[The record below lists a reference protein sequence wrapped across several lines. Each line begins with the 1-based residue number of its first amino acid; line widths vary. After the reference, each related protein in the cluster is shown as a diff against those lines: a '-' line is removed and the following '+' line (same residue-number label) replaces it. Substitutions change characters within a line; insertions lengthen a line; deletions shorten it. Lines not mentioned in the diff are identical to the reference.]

1 MHTPVIKL
9 EQLVQNIQ
17 KCTICVDTL
26 PFGAKILIIGQA
38 SGIKAHQSGVP
49 FDDPS
54 GNRLRN
60 WMGIYP
66 LPFKV
71 RNFSGN

>member
-26 PFGAKILIIGQA
+26 LFGPKPLIQVNKSAKILIVSQA
-38 SGIKAHQSGVP
+38 PEIKAH
-49 FDDPS
+49 
-54 GNRLRN
+54 
-60 WMGIYP
+60 
-66 LPFKV
+66 
-71 RNFSGN
+71 